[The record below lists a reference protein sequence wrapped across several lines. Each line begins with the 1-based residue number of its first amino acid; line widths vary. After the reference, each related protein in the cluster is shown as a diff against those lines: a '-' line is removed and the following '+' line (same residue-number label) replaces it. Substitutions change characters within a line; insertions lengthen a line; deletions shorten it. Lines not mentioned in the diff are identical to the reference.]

1 MMMFVD
7 INLLPKKEPK
17 NVVFLLSTVIVTAMA
32 AIAAAVFYVL
42 IDRAETQI
50 DSLEKE
56 LKQTQALQAIE
67 QQKLAD
73 MQSVKEIE
81 ELDKTVQWAKDYP
94 LKMVPLLRN
103 MTALLPERGFI
114 MNFSY
119 AEDGTVT
126 VSVQFDTS
134 EQAAYY
140 LKRLSDAKFIADV
153 QLKSLSAVNVNE
165 KNDEQRTAG
174 EQVVPRYLAQYE
186 MHIRKQALE
195 EKEKPS

>member
-1 MMMFVD
+1 MLVD

-17 NVVFLLSTVIVTAMA
+17 NVVFLLSAVIVA
-32 AIAAAVFYVL
+32 AIAVIAAAVFYVL
-42 IDRAETQI
+42 VDRAERQI

-56 LKQTQALQAIE
+56 LKQTRALQAVE
-67 QQKLAD
+67 LQKLAD
-73 MQSVKEIE
+73 LESAKEID
-81 ELDKTVQWAKDYP
+81 ELNKATQWAKDYP

-103 MTALLPERGFI
+103 MTELLPERGFI